1 MMPGAG
7 LGALLLLAAPA
18 PPAVVAGEVP
28 SARTTEIAFA
38 PPVGQPMRYRVTTRR
53 IGRDGSL
60 IDFAITY
67 DLQWQRAG
75 RGYRLSAVLRRIDSD
90 APPAVTRALTMM
102 LEPLV
107 GEDTAYMVAADGSH
121 IDLVD
126 PDRLWER
133 ALARIETAGA
143 EGQRAQA
150 QQLAA
155 MIAALPAAERDQL
168 ASADIRA
175 LLAPT
180 NGEIPSV
187 ASADVSIRQD
197 GATRTV
203 AKSDRASVEVGGA
216 DRALAID
223 HLWTID
229 TATGLVVRERQQS
242 WLVDA
247 DGDGRTLVEERIR
260 SLERAP

>member
-1 MMPGAG
+1 MMLGAG

-18 PPAVVAGEVP
+18 SPAAAAAEAP
-28 SARTTEIAFA
+28 AAPTTEIAFA

-60 IDFAITY
+60 IDFAILY
-67 DLQWQRAG
+67 DVKWQRAG
-75 RGYRLSAVLRRIDSD
+75 RGYRLDAVLRRIDSE

-102 LEPLV
+102 LDPLV
-107 GEDTAYMVAADGSH
+107 GEDVAYMVAADGSR
-121 IDLVD
+121 IDMID

-175 LLAPT
+175 LLAPA
-180 NGEIPSV
+180 NGEIP
-187 ASADVSIRQD
+187 AAAGTEVSIRQD

-203 AKSDRASVEVGGA
+203 TKSGRASVAAGGA
-216 DRALAID
+216 DRALVID
-223 HLWTID
+223 HRWTID
-229 TATGLVVRERQQS
+229 TATGLVVREQQQS

-247 DGDGRTLVEERIR
+247 DGDGQTLVEERIR
-260 SLERAP
+260 TLESAL

>member
-1 MMPGAG
+1 MMVGAG
-7 LGALLLLAAPA
+7 LGALLLVAAPA
-18 PPAVVAGEVP
+18 PSAAVAGEAP
-28 SARTTEIAFA
+28 AARTSEIAFA
-38 PPVGQPMRYRVTTRR
+38 PPLGRPMRYRVTTRR

-60 IDFAITY
+60 IDFAIIY

-75 RGYRLSAVLRRIDSD
+75 RGYRLGAVLRRIDSD

-102 LEPLV
+102 LDPLV
-107 GEDTAYMVAADGSH
+107 GEDVSYMIAADGSR
-121 IDLVD
+121 IDMID

-133 ALARIETAGA
+133 VLARIETAGA
-143 EGQRAQA
+143 EGKRAEA
-150 QQLAA
+150 RQLAQ
-155 MIAALPAAERDQL
+155 IVAALPAAERDQL

-175 LLAPT
+175 LLAPA
-180 NGEIPSV
+180 NGEIP
-187 ASADVSIRQD
+187 AAAGPDVSIRQD

-203 AKSDRASVEVGGA
+203 ARSERASVAMGGA

-260 SLERAP
+260 ALEPAL